1 MTLKLER
8 HFEASPE
15 RLFDAWT
22 DPSVTSQW
30 LFTTAASEVHQA
42 HLDVR
47 VGGQWEIVDRRDG
60 TDYRAIGEYLEIDRP
75 RRLVFTFGMP
85 QFSDAF
91 TTVTV
96 EIRPDA
102 AGSTM
107 TVAQAGLPLEHV
119 PATEDGWRA
128 MFDELANVLGEV
140 EIEQRLVLD

>member
-1 MTLKLER
+1 
-8 HFEASPE
+8 
-15 RLFDAWT
+15 
-22 DPSVTSQW
+22 
-30 LFTTAASEVHQA
+30 
-42 HLDVR
+42 
-47 VGGQWEIVDRRDG
+47 
-60 TDYRAIGEYLEIDRP
+60 
-75 RRLVFTFGMP
+75 MP

-91 TTVTV
+91 ATVTV

-107 TVAQAGLPLEHV
+107 TVAQAGLPPEHV